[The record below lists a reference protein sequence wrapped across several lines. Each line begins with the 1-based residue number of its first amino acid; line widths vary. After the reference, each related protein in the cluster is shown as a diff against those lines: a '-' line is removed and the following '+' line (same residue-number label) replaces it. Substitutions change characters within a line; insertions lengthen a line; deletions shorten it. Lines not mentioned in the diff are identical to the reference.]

1 MAQTLYKHIRRLPT
15 PKHSPSG
22 FSTLLFRAM
31 ALILLFGAA
40 LGHAQTISSDQP
52 TLEQDRILMDSV
64 QKQTIKYFWDFA
76 HPTSGLARERSNV
89 AYDYGNE
96 VVTTGGSGMGFMALV
111 VGVDRGWLK
120 REDVVAHLLKSV
132 KFLAKADHY
141 HGIFPHWLNG
151 ETGKTIPFSRKDDG
165 GDIVESAYLFQGLLC
180 VRAYF
185 NDPSP
190 QETELRNRITWL
202 WSDCEWNWY
211 TQNQNTPNQNSQNTQ
226 NTQNPKAHKNT

>member
-1 MAQTLYKHIRRLPT
+1 MAQTLNKHINYPNT
-15 PKHSPSG
+15 PKRMAKRLTPK
-22 FSTLLFRAM
+22 LFRAM

-40 LGHAQTISSDQP
+40 IGHAQTISTDQP
-52 TLEQDRILMDSV
+52 TPEQDRILMDSV

-96 VVTTGGSGMGFMALV
+96 VVTTGGSGMGFMALI

-151 ETGKTIPFSRKDDG
+151 ETGKTIPLSL
-165 GDIVESAYLFQGLLC
+165 IH
-180 VRAYF
+180 
-185 NDPSP
+185 
-190 QETELRNRITWL
+190 I
-202 WSDCEWNWY
+202 
-211 TQNQNTPNQNSQNTQ
+211 
-226 NTQNPKAHKNT
+226 